1 MNRSELVRA
10 VVWLDQV
17 AEMAK
22 ARSKEFRDQL
32 AADARAEYVEQHTA
46 PTWRLPDLAT
56 VAMSVSTERAEVT
69 NDIAFM
75 DWVTARYPGKV
86 ETVSRVHAGW
96 MERFL
101 KAAPIHVDGD
111 RMYAT
116 DPETGEVVPGVSVRP
131 GGVPLGVSVRVTA
144 AAKEVFSKLATHGL
158 QRLALEAGPA
168 VPTVLA
174 ATGEVSDGGD

>member
-1 MNRSELVRA
+1 MNRSEVVRA

-22 ARSKEFRDQL
+22 VRSKEFRDQL
-32 AADARAEYVEQHTA
+32 AADARAEYAEQGTA
-46 PTWRLPDLAT
+46 STWRMPDLAT
-56 VAMSVSTERAEVT
+56 VVMSVSSERTEVT
-69 NDIAFM
+69 NDVAFL
-75 DWVTARYPGKV
+75 DWVCARYPDKV
-86 ETVSRVHAGW
+86 ETVSRVHVGW

-101 KAAPIHVDGD
+101 KEARIHVDGE

-116 DPETGEVVPGVSVRP
+116 DPETGEIVPGVSVRP

-174 ATGEVSDGGD
+174 EVSDGGS